1 MSRISLLYFN
11 MVSSYSSSGYTV
23 FKYSSSSSLG
33 MFDIYL
39 FYQS

>member
-1 MSRISLLYFN
+1 MSRISLVCFN
-11 MVSSYSSSGYTV
+11 MVSSNSSGYTV
-23 FKYSSSSSLG
+23 FKYSSSYLV

>member
-1 MSRISLLYFN
+1 MSRSSLLYFN
-11 MVSSYSSSGYTV
+11 MVSCSSSSGYTV
-23 FKYSSSSSLG
+23 SKFSSSSYLG